1 MATGAGYYD
10 AEGVWIYGEND
21 HIALFSDLLNLGE
34 NSVSDQF
41 TLDRSRITAV
51 EASLGVRYAAASST
65 ARDAH
70 FGVPANDTQRLA
82 LQNSG
87 AECVRTDLG
96 YAEAYYATYN
106 ASTNPG
112 GATPAGWY
120 PAAGQSVTGGL
131 IRNATA
137 VTIATASSITLTSG
151 FDIGF
156 STGVTV
162 TAGSTPSITI
172 PATGLYQVNSLL
184 TWASG
189 AGSTVRYLWV
199 TKNTSANATPTAAQT
214 VISYIV
220 QPAGTSAVSLGGSMI
235 VKLTAGDVLRLCVN
249 QASGASLTLV
259 DNASGSGVNQGLSI
273 QWIGAQR

>member
-87 AECVRTDLG
+87 AEC
-96 YAEAYYATYN
+96 
-106 ASTNPG
+106 

-220 QPAGTSAVSLGGSMI
+220 QPAG
-235 VKLTAGDVLRLCVN
+235 DVLRLCVN

>member
-1 MATGAGYYD
+1 MATGYYD

-21 HIALFSDLLNLGE
+21 SIALFSDLLNLGE
-34 NSVSDQF
+34 NSISDQF
-41 TLDRSRITAV
+41 TLDRARITAV
-51 EASLGVRYAAASST
+51 EANLGTRYAASSST

-82 LQNSG
+82 LQNAG
-87 AECVRTDLG
+87 VECIRTDLG
-96 YAEAYYATYN
+96 YVEAYYATYN

-120 PAAGQSVTGGL
+120 PAAGQGVTGGL
-131 IRNATA
+131 TRNATA
-137 VTIATASSITLTSG
+137 VSIATASSVTLTSG

-156 STGVTV
+156 ATGVTV
-162 TAGSTPSITI
+162 TAGSTPSITV
-172 PATGLYQVNSLL
+172 PATGIYNVSALL

-189 AGSTVRYLWV
+189 AGSTARYLWI

-214 VISYIV
+214 VIGYNV
-220 QPAGTSAVSLGGSMI
+220 QPAGTAAVSMGGSMV

-249 QASGASLTLV
+249 QASGASLTIV
-259 DNASGSGVNQGLSI
+259 DNASANGVNQGLSI
-273 QWIGAQR
+273 TWIGPQR